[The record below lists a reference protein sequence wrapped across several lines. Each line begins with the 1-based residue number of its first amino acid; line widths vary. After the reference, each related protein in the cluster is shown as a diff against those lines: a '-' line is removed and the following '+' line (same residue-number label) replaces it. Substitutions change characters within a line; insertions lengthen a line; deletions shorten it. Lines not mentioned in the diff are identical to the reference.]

1 MESEN
6 GRVTMTVNESRCE
19 VTITNAMG
27 KDGGQWDFVIG
38 IGHDL
43 TVFERHHHLYTVAV
57 NGKIKNKPDYR

>member
-1 MESEN
+1 
-6 GRVTMTVNESRCE
+6 MTVNESRCE

-57 NGKIKNKPDYR
+57 NGKIKN